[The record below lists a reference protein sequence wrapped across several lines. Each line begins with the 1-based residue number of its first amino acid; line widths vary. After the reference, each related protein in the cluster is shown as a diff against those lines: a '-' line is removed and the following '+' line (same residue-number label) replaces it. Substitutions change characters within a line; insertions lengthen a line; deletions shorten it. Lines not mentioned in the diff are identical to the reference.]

1 MQFPESNTP
10 KLIVLAGLQAMV
22 FYAAFEKIF
31 FQDNGLSIIEIAI
44 LSGIFSLGLICLE
57 VPSGALSDR
66 WIRKHVLSLSV
77 IAAMATTIVFA
88 VGSEFWHFA
97 VGIAFAAGGFV
108 LNSGTNTSI
117 LFDSLKEHQTE
128 QQFEKYLAVRRIF
141 SGIGLALGSLIGGV
155 IAERYGIATTMWAT
169 LMPLL
174 GALLITTSLRE
185 PHFHKTTGELNYFTH
200 IRYAV
205 RHLVSSHYFVQVIAL
220 SVMIKTVSILI
231 EDYAQLYY
239 LLLGFSL
246 FAIGVLSFFEGIKE
260 IVANYVGSY
269 VSRGTALAR
278 LYGILLLVMAGSL
291 LLSAWQLNI
300 VGVISLFVASSM
312 FFIIDVPLL
321 GGFHRQLAS
330 GIRATAESFLNLA
343 TELSKVM
350 VAIGFATVANWY
362 SINVAFGVLGCVV
375 LLYTVYYWLCACE
388 VLEGRVG

>member
-1 MQFPESNTP
+1 MQFPEANTP

-31 FQDNGLSIIEIAI
+31 FQDNGLSVIEIAI
-44 LSGIFSLGLICLE
+44 LSGVFSLGLICLE

-66 WIRKHVLSLSV
+66 WVRKHVLSLSV
-77 IAAMATTIVFA
+77 VAAMATTIVFA
-88 VGSEFWHFA
+88 LGNEFWHFA
-97 VGIAFAAGGFV
+97 IGIAFAACGFV
-108 LNSGTNTSI
+108 LNSGTNSSI
-117 LFDSLKEHQTE
+117 LFDSLKEYQTE
-128 QQFEKYLAVRRIF
+128 QQFEKYLAWRRIF
-141 SGIGLALGSLIGGV
+141 SGIGLAIGSLIGGV
-155 IAERYGIATTMWAT
+155 IAEGYGIAATMWVT
-169 LMPLL
+169 LLPLIA
-174 GALLITTSLRE
+174 ALFLTMSLRE
-185 PHFHKTTGELNYFTH
+185 PHFHKTTGELNYFAH
-200 IRYAV
+200 IRYAA

-260 IVANYVGSY
+260 IVANYIGSS
-269 VSRGTALAR
+269 VSCGTALPR
-278 LYGILLLVMAGSL
+278 LYGILLLVMAGAL

-300 VGVISLFVASSM
+300 VGVLSLFVASSM

-330 GIRATAESFLNLA
+330 GIRATAESFLNLV
-343 TELSKVM
+343 TELSKVV
-350 VAIGFATVANWY
+350 VAIGFATIANWY
-362 SINVAFGVLGCVV
+362 SISVAFGVLGCVV
-375 LLYTVYYWLCACE
+375 LIYTVYYWLCARE